1 MLRTQRKGKEAAF
14 AARSHFNPPLC
25 SKASRE
31 RHLRTRR
38 SSQSAGSAS
47 QTLRSQQRERKGEGP
62 LLPAAPPQPLTG
74 LLGLLGELLRAL
86 RAVGHWVTER
96 SVLLAGVRVL
106 PGRVV
111 RNLNLAKARKHGG
124 KNPASGMKKSGPSG
138 FLQDRFALTPG
149 PAAAEG
155 NQAGLRLRAEERSP
169 GKHSP
174 PLLLP
179 ASPRALPSTA
189 LQRHCRLNPHHS
201 PGETSDPPLMGPTP
215 IPEVTKP
222 RRTRR
227 RAQRCQPPVWS
238 LSPFHC
244 EPGMARGL
252 SRELPCDVGAET
264 ILCLIGARVH
274 PVL

>member
-14 AARSHFNPPLC
+14 AARSHFNSPLC
-25 SKASRE
+25 SRASRE

-124 KNPASGMKKSGPSG
+124 KNPASGMKKSGPSE

-155 NQAGLRLRAEERSP
+155 NQAGLRLRAEQRSP
-169 GKHSP
+169 EKHSP

-179 ASPRALPSTA
+179 ASPPSPPQHRTAKALQAQSSPQPGGDVPPPTYGSHPHPRGHKAPQDPKESSEVSAPRMVTVSLPLRARNGQRALQGTA
-189 LQRHCRLNPHHS
+189 
-201 PGETSDPPLMGPTP
+201 
-215 IPEVTKP
+215 V
-222 RRTRR
+222 
-227 RAQRCQPPVWS
+227 
-238 LSPFHC
+238 
-244 EPGMARGL
+244 
-252 SRELPCDVGAET
+252 
-264 ILCLIGARVH
+264 
-274 PVL
+274 